1 MILSMKRI
9 LLAFFCFLT
18 LFSGCTGKNILGD
31 ALGVSAPGS
40 IDGTNEPVKAR
51 APHFKPADHQVLV
64 MLGPDFAPR
73 TAILDGMISEY
84 GIAGSGGMT
93 LQLFYP
99 ESFMTGNKASLS
111 VLKDKAMD
119 PLVSIIITVGA
130 PERTVN
136 ELSRIRA
143 ARSDIKIV
151 TLFQS
156 DESLPTE
163 AVSDLLIDYPVD
175 TGLLA
180 DENTAGAE
188 ILSKFTDASLG
199 ALILGC
205 ALAEEKSTSKDSPL
219 TRLNSGL
226 ETARTFMKLKQ
237 SDIGFTLKPYIDPD
251 TTLRSRSHLV
261 LSFDSGGTE

>member
-1 MILSMKRI
+1 MKRFLFAI
-9 LLAFFCFLT
+9 FCFLS
-18 LFSGCTGKNILGD
+18 LFSGCTGKNVLTD
-31 ALGVSAPGS
+31 ALTASAPSALTAPGGADES
-40 IDGTNEPVKAR
+40 VKAR

-64 MLGPDFAPR
+64 MLGPDFATRP
-73 TAILDGMISEY
+73 AILDGMKSEY
-84 GIAGSGGMT
+84 GIVGFGGMT
-93 LQLFYP
+93 VQLFYP
-99 ESFMTGNKASLS
+99 ESFMTGKKTSLS

-130 PERTVN
+130 PEQTIN
-136 ELSRIRA
+136 ELNRIRA

-175 TGLLA
+175 TGMLA
-180 DENTAGAE
+180 DENTAGSE

-205 ALAEEKSTSKDSPL
+205 ALSEEKSTSKDSPL
-219 TRLNSGL
+219 VRLNSGL

-237 SDIGFTLKPYIDPD
+237 TDIDFSLNPYIDPD

-261 LSFDSGGTE
+261 LTFKAGAAQ